1 MILGILSLG
10 GMFCLGPLPGIA
22 ALVLGLVAL
31 SQIKNAPDRNGGKPF
46 AIIGIA
52 TGGLSMLIFAGWLL
66 LVIIAGI
73 AGG

>member
-22 ALVLGLVAL
+22 ALILGLVGL
-31 SQIKNAPDRNGGKPF
+31 SQIKSAPDRNGGKPF

-52 TGGLSMLIFAGWLL
+52 TGALSIAIFVGW
-66 LVIIAGI
+66 LVIIIIANAAG
-73 AGG
+73 